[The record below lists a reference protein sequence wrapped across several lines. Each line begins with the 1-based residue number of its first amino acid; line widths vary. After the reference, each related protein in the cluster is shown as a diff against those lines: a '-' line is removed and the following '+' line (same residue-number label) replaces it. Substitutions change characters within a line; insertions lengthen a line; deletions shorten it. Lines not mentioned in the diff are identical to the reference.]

1 MTALTALATFG
12 GFAAALG
19 GLLGGLASL
28 RWAWAN
34 RARAHGGAVVLGWG
48 LIGLSAAGFV
58 LWRGGEI
65 GLPLFFVTLS
75 LLAYG
80 TVIATLQRR
89 GVKSRGTAA
98 AARAA
103 PDTATID
110 PLTIEPDVID
120 PAHRPKRL
128 ARGLLR
134 AAAAFLL
141 AGAAAIGIGV
151 MVATSAPWSDVT
163 RIAAGGLIV
172 PVLWAA
178 GMAWTLVDTRIL
190 RVSILLAGV
199 AALSLGMAFF

>member
-19 GLLGGLASL
+19 GLLGGLVSL
-28 RWAWAN
+28 RWSWAN
-34 RARAHGGAVVLGWG
+34 RARPHGGAIVLGWG

-65 GLPLFFVTLS
+65 GLPLFFITLS

-80 TVIATLQRR
+80 TVLAALQRR

-98 AARAA
+98 AA
-103 PDTATID
+103 PDTATIG
-110 PLTIEPDVID
+110 PDAID

-134 AAAAFLL
+134 TAAAFLL

-163 RIAAGGLIV
+163 RIAVGGLIV
-172 PVLWAA
+172 PILWAA

-190 RVSILLAGV
+190 RASILLTGV